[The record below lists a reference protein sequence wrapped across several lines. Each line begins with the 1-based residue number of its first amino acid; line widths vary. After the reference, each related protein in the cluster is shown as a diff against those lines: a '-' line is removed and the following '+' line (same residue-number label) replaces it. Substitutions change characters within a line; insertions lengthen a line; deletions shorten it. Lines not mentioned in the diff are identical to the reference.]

1 MTEPSIAPP
10 PTTPTPPTLESVLRN
25 AWDAFHPTQPAP
37 LGWLTHTATQIQAY
51 LHEHQPV
58 PQPQPPAI
66 ELTDP
71 SAQLGA
77 HVWSALRDAVAEHD
91 IDVDAANRVLHAV
104 DLPLLPRRWQVRL
117 ALPILIE
124 VTATSREDAF
134 DTAEAAVE
142 TALTG
147 AELDVHFEW
156 DGRERDDANPGDLDP
171 TAAEHPYPGPS
182 PAT

>member
-1 MTEPSIAPP
+1 MIEPTA
-10 PTTPTPPTLESVLRN
+10 TTAAPPTLESVLRH

-37 LGWLTHTATQIQAY
+37 LGWLTHTAAQVQAY
-51 LHEHQPV
+51 VRDHQPV
-58 PQPQPPAI
+58 APQPPAV

-71 SAQLGA
+71 STRLGA

-117 ALPILIE
+117 TLPILIE
-124 VTATSREDAF
+124 VTATSRENAF

-142 TALTG
+142 TTLTG
-147 AELDVHFEW
+147 ADLDVHIEW

-171 TAAEHPYPGPS
+171 TTAEHPYPGQ
-182 PAT
+182 